1 MKETRITQVLSC
13 LTDKELIPF
22 LKLLQMLKLLRLL
35 RLRGNLYFSV
45 FSLFILSCDQP
56 VGGPP
61 PEPPVYLN
69 KLIPGPAS
77 ITASWP
83 AAAGAESYE
92 VWLGETGDFSDAALA
107 QTVDSPFVFIDG
119 LDHQK
124 TYWVYVRS
132 RNRVGASAFAAPL
145 SETPHRVEAYNE
157 GFYWSVANSM
167 GGETI
172 VGTTFSVYE
181 IVGVEIIDYY
191 DDAERPEVAR
201 ALEELPVAIVAAGS
215 PEVDGIT
222 GATYTSNRIKEAVR
236 DNMEKARK

>member
-1 MKETRITQVLSC
+1 MKEIRITQVV
-13 LTDKELIPF
+13 
-22 LKLLQMLKLLRLL
+22 
-35 RLRGNLYFSV
+35 Y
-45 FSLFILSCDQP
+45 FSLFTLIFLSCDQP
-56 VGGPP
+56 AGGPP

-92 VWLGETGDFSDAALA
+92 VWLGETDDFSDAALA
-107 QTVDSPFVFIDG
+107 QTVDSPFAFIDG

-132 RNRVGASAFAAPL
+132 RNRVGTSAFAAPL
-145 SETPHRVEAYNE
+145 SETPHRVEIYNE

-181 IVGVEIIDYY
+181 IIGVEIIDYY

-201 ALEELPVAIVAAGS
+201 ALEELPAAIVAAGS
-215 PEVDGIT
+215 PDVDGVT
-222 GATYTSNRIKEAVR
+222 GATYTSDRIKEAVR
-236 DNMEKARK
+236 ENMEKSRK